1 MLRPLFLALATSSL
15 FACGT
20 GETTSTGP
28 APTGSS
34 TSSTDPADGGKGEG
48 GSGSGSGG
56 AALGPSCTAYV
67 ACCKELAASQ
77 PQLGASCDAVQ
88 KQISSA
94 QAQGVSTASYES
106 ACKSGVTSFQSA
118 GYCK

>member
-34 TSSTDPADGGKGEG
+34 TSSTDPAAADGGKGEG
-48 GSGSGSGG
+48 GSGG

>member
-48 GSGSGSGG
+48 GSGG

-77 PQLGASCDAVQ
+77 PQLAASCDAVQ
-88 KQISSA
+88 KQIDSA

-106 ACKSGVTSFQSA
+106 ACKSGVTSFKSA